1 MNVGGGYDLGNL
13 SSSSHLVQNLLRTL
27 TENQVKATPD
37 LKLLLNTVKD
47 ARRQGYDIKVSE
59 PFYESLEGLLHDVR
73 TVTMD
78 NHDAEAFLKPVLKS
92 DYPDYYDGALS
103 YHCFHSAA
111 LLTRDVC
118 SLCVTVVSNPMDFQT
133 MLKKV
138 KAKQYKSKREFKD
151 DLDLIW
157 SNCYTYNATE
167 DHPLRLS
174 ARRLK
179 KKADKLLANITDRKD
194 RVDPSIP
201 ADLSLS
207 STARP
212 VTRPKINGY
221 ASHDRIKPHYHSH
234 SNSISGS
241 RPSSANGVRPAPGI
255 AVKKMR
261 RDVPFG
267 ETPAL
272 VRTPE
277 GMAAFRSLDIDLEGL
292 GEPGPSTLAHSNGYS
307 NHGVVER
314 LRGYTTMPEWES
326 ESEEEQA
333 LSGIKLENDVGDK
346 RKLLNGI
353 PHRPRKRTRLT
364 PPDSDDDATRERHR
378 EATELWWSAVQSDAL
393 LANGLPCLPRYPPPS
408 KSGRPSLQVKVET
421 SPSKSLKRKRL
432 KPNSKAPTAPPNTLL
447 ALMSSNV
454 KTLKRVRRTHAKFAA
469 LNLNAEDGG
478 GMGMDEPPETAEE
491 DPVDEFVDER
501 PWKVRAGLRDMD
513 MESGIELGGETA
525 VDCLR
530 WTNGKVLEHAGFQ
543 GTSAAALDVM
553 TGVTSEFFLNV
564 GRTLR
569 FLCDK
574 YARTMTPEEIILHT
588 LFESGITKIQ
598 DLERYIKDDV
608 VRHGARLADLE
619 KKLVSAYREATSVDV
634 LDDDAL
640 FGAGSEDEESE
651 SAFAMGLGGFS
662 DALSEDFLGL
672 KELGIAAEFGLSSL
686 SIPKRLLK
694 AKQGGGSGAAQ
705 AKPTEPPPPYPPP
718 PPFIPITSKNVE
730 DQIGLLKPYYH
741 ERLAALAPSMPAPI
755 PGMPPIP
762 SAFGVPMPGMG
773 PMGIPGQVSGQILIV
788 ALPDDSPLSSQV
800 KLGPIGQVIK
810 SGQSGGVKKKA
821 RATGSLSKDV
831 GGANG
836 LPPGLL
842 TLKPED
848 GIPVEPMTMF
858 DGGTYGIGGSNTGGE
873 WGVVKRSG
881 SRPLLPGS
889 GVGSNGNH
897 AAQKK
902 TMDLP
907 PVIVANA

>member
-1 MNVGGGYDLGNL
+1 MN
-13 SSSSHLVQNLLRTL
+13 NLLRTL
-27 TENQVKATPD
+27 TENQVKPTPD

-78 NHDAEAFLKPVLKS
+78 NHDAEAFLKPVSKS
-92 DYPDYYDGALS
+92 DYPDYYD
-103 YHCFHSAA
+103 
-111 LLTRDVC
+111 
-118 SLCVTVVSNPMDFQT
+118 VVSNPMDFQT
-133 MLKKV
+133 MLRKV

-157 SNCYTYNATE
+157 LNCYTYNATE
-167 DHPLRLS
+167 DHPLRVS

-179 KKADKLLANITDRKD
+179 KKADRLLANITDRKD

-201 ADLSLS
+201 ANLSLS
-207 STARP
+207 SATRP
-212 VTRPKINGY
+212 VARPKINGY
-221 ASHDRIKPHYHSH
+221 ASHDRIRPYSHAH

-241 RPSSANGVRPAPGI
+241 RPSANGVRPAPGM
-255 AVKKMR
+255 AVKKMK

-277 GMAAFRSLDIDLEGL
+277 GMVAFRSLDIDLEGL

-307 NHGVVER
+307 NHGVLER
-314 LRGYTTMPEWES
+314 LRGYTMMAEWES

-353 PHRPRKRTRLT
+353 PHRPRKRARLT

-378 EATELWWSAVQSDAL
+378 EATDLWWSAVQSDAL
-393 LANGLPCLPRYPPPS
+393 LANGLPCLPQYPPPPQ
-408 KSGRPSLQVKVET
+408 SGRPSLRVKVET
-421 SPSKSLKRKRL
+421 SPSKPLKRKRL
-432 KPNSKAPTAPPNTLL
+432 KQKSKAPTAPPNTLL

-454 KTLKRVRRTHAKFAA
+454 KTLKRVRRTHVKFAA

-501 PWKVRAGLRDMD
+501 PWKVRVGLRDGD
-513 MESGIELGGETA
+513 VESGIELGGERA
-525 VDCLR
+525 ADCLR
-530 WTNGKVLEHAGFQ
+530 WTNGKGA
-543 GTSAAALDVM
+543 SAAALEVL

-608 VRHGARLADLE
+608 VRHGARLTDLE

-640 FGAGSEDEESE
+640 FGVGSEDEESE

-694 AKQGGGSGAAQ
+694 AKQGGGSGTSQ

-730 DQIGLLKPYYH
+730 DQIGLLKRYYH
-741 ERLAALAPSMPAPI
+741 ERLTTLAPSMPAPM

-762 SAFGVPMPGMG
+762 SAFGIPVPGMG
-773 PMGIPGQVSGQILIV
+773 PMGIPGQVSGQTLVV
-788 ALPDDSPLSSQV
+788 ALPDDSPLPSQAR
-800 KLGPIGQVIK
+800 LGPIGQVIK
-810 SGQSGGVKKKA
+810 SGPSGGMKKKA
-821 RATGSLSKDV
+821 KATGSSSKDV
-831 GGANG
+831 GGIIG

-842 TLKPED
+842 TMKPED

-858 DGGTYGIGGSNTGGE
+858 DGGTFGIGGSNTGGE

-889 GVGSNGNH
+889 GVGGNGNH

-902 TMDLP
+902 TVDLP
-907 PVIVANA
+907 PVIAANA

>member
-1 MNVGGGYDLGNL
+1 MN
-13 SSSSHLVQNLLRTL
+13 NLLRTL
-27 TENQVKATPD
+27 TESQVKATPD

-47 ARRQGYDIKVSE
+47 ARRQGYDNKVSE
-59 PFYESLEGLLHDVR
+59 PFYESLEGLLHDLR

-78 NHDAEAFLKPVLKS
+78 NHDAEAFLKPVSKS
-92 DYPDYYDGALS
+92 DVPDYN
-103 YHCFHSAA
+103 
-111 LLTRDVC
+111 DVI
-118 SLCVTVVSNPMDFQT
+118 SNPMDLQT

-174 ARRLK
+174 AKRLK
-179 KKADKLLANITDRKD
+179 KKADRLLANITDRKD
-194 RVDPSIP
+194 RMDPSIP

-207 STARP
+207 SGTRP
-212 VTRPKINGY
+212 VARPKINGY
-221 ASHDRIKPHYHSH
+221 ASHDRIRPHSPAH

-241 RPSSANGVRPAPGI
+241 RPGSANGVRLGSGMA
-255 AVKKMR
+255 AKKMR
-261 RDVPFG
+261 RDAPFG
-267 ETPAL
+267 DTPAL

-277 GMAAFRSLDIDLEGL
+277 GMVAFRSLDIGLEGL

-307 NHGVVER
+307 NQGVLER
-314 LRGYTTMPEWES
+314 LRGYTMVPEWES
-326 ESEEEQA
+326 ESEEEKT

-353 PHRPRKRTRLT
+353 PHRPRKRARLT
-364 PPDSDDDATRERHR
+364 PPDSDDESAARERNR
-378 EATELWWSAVQSDAL
+378 DVTELWWSAVQSDAL
-393 LANGLPCLPRYPPPS
+393 LANGLPSLPQYLPPS
-408 KSGRPSLQVKVET
+408 QSGRPSPQVKVES
-421 SPSKSLKRKRL
+421 SPSKLLKRKRL
-432 KPNSKAPTAPPNTLL
+432 KQKSNAHTAPPNTLL

-478 GMGMDEPPETAEE
+478 GMGMGMDEPPDTAEE

-501 PWKVRAGLRDMD
+501 PWEVRVGLRGGD
-513 MESGIELGGETA
+513 MEGGIELGGETA

-530 WTNGKVLEHAGFQ
+530 WMNGKVLEHAGFQ
-543 GTSAAALDVM
+543 GTSAAALDVL

-574 YARTMTPEEIILHT
+574 YAMTMTPEEIILHT
-588 LFESGITKIQ
+588 LFESGIAKIQ

-608 VRHGARLADLE
+608 VRHGARLVDLE
-619 KKLVSAYREATSVDV
+619 KKLVGAYREATSVDV

-651 SAFAMGLGGFS
+651 STFAMGLGGFS

-694 AKQGGGSGAAQ
+694 AKRGGGSGPTT

-741 ERLAALAPSMPAPI
+741 ERLAALAPSMPAP
-755 PGMPPIP
+755 PPMHGMPPIP
-762 SAFGVPMPGMG
+762 SAFGVPVPGMG
-773 PMGIPGQVSGQILIV
+773 PMGIPGLASGSMQTSV
-788 ALPDDSPLSSQV
+788 ATLPDDFPLPSQA
-800 KLGPIGQVIK
+800 KLGPIGQVMK
-810 SGQSGGVKKKA
+810 SGLSTGAVKKKA
-821 RATGSLSKDV
+821 KATGPSSKDV
-831 GGANG
+831 GGGSG

-848 GIPVEPMTMF
+848 SIPVEPMTMF
-858 DGGTYGIGGSNTGGE
+858 NGGTFGAGGGTTGGE
-873 WGVVKRSG
+873 WSVERRG
-881 SRPLLPGS
+881 SKAPLPGS
-889 GVGSNGNH
+889 TVGGAGGH
-897 AAQKK
+897 GAQKK
-902 TMDLP
+902 RLDLP